1 MVIDDKFQSLQNI
14 FTHYL
19 NVPEEARDYEQQS
32 SRLSYS
38 QLDFILEGRY
48 PKSFGW
54 LTESGILFG
63 ELNQIAD
70 NPNFIHSKKT
80 LAFPEL
86 DSEYKSAS
94 YMSKQNQIPSS
105 FVLTK
110 FHLLL
115 QYSDHVTGISIINH
129 QVVYDEYLPEQNE
142 KLSAIVKD
150 CKNGNVYAFTNKTI
164 FRYQVSNGNYQKR
177 LK

>member
-1 MVIDDKFQSLQNI
+1 M
-14 FTHYL
+14 

-54 LTESGILFG
+54 LTESGIFFG
-63 ELNQIAD
+63 ELSQMAD
-70 NPNFIHSKKT
+70 SPNFILNKKT
-80 LAFPEL
+80 LAFPEIE
-86 DSEYKSAS
+86 SEFRSAS
-94 YMSKQNQIPSS
+94 YMSKQNQVPSS

-115 QYSDHVTGISIINH
+115 QYSDHVTGISLINH
-129 QVVYDEYLPEQNE
+129 QVVYDEYIPEQNG

-150 CKNGNVYAFTNKTI
+150 SKNGNVYTFTNKTI
-164 FRYQVSNGNYQKR
+164 FRYQVSWKLLLICIFNKKFKNV
-177 LK
+177 